1 MSDYIL
7 TLDQSSGR
15 VHKRHASAHGY
26 QGLEGCNQ
34 DASGA
39 YQEIT
44 QDELDAMPFDVR
56 CRNCMPVVTE
66 ADQGAFPE
74 PGDEDDGSAH
84 GEVEP

>member
-7 TLDQSSGR
+7 TLDTSNGR

-34 DASGA
+34 DDAGSW
-39 YQEIT
+39 QEIT
-44 QDELDAMPFDVR
+44 QDELDAMPLDVR
-56 CRNCMPVVTE
+56 CGNCLAVRVTE

-74 PGDEDDGSAH
+74 PEDDASTTP
-84 GEVEP
+84 VEAE